1 MSSIANASVLNSLFR
16 TSNPVTLLRR
26 VLAVDAVSSGAMG
39 LLLIA
44 GAGLLEPLLAIPK
57 LHLMVAGAILVP
69 FALGVGFVAAR
80 AELSRKAVW
89 AIVAI
94 NALWVIESFALMFAG
109 AISPNLLG
117 MAFVAAQAV
126 FVAVM
131 AELQVMGL
139 KLQARG

>member
-16 TSNPVTLLRR
+16 TSNPVILLRR

-94 NALWVIESFALMFAG
+94 NALWVIESFALMLAG

-117 MAFVAAQAV
+117 MAFVTAQAV
-126 FVAVM
+126 FVTVM
-131 AELQVMGL
+131 AELEVIGL
-139 KLQARG
+139 KLQ

>member
-16 TSNPVTLLRR
+16 TSNPVILLRR

-80 AELSRKAVW
+80 AELSRK
-89 AIVAI
+89 
-94 NALWVIESFALMFAG
+94 
-109 AISPNLLG
+109 
-117 MAFVAAQAV
+117 
-126 FVAVM
+126 
-131 AELQVMGL
+131 
-139 KLQARG
+139 

>member
-1 MSSIANASVLNSLFR
+1 M
-16 TSNPVTLLRR
+16 TLLRR

>member
-1 MSSIANASVLNSLFR
+1 MPSVANIPVLTSIFR
-16 TSNPVTLLRR
+16 TSDPVTLLRR
-26 VLAVDAVSSGAMG
+26 VLAFDAVTSGAMG
-39 LLLIA
+39 VMLVL

-57 LHLMVAGAILVP
+57 LHLMAAGAILVP
-69 FALGVGFVAAR
+69 FALGVGLVATR
-80 AELSRKAVW
+80 PVLSRRAIW

-109 AISPNLLG
+109 AISPNVPG

-131 AELQVMGL
+131 AELEVIGL
-139 KLQARG
+139 KRLARA

>member
-1 MSSIANASVLNSLFR
+1 MSSVANASVLNSIFR
-16 TSNPVTLLRR
+16 TGNPVTLLRR

-39 LLLIA
+39 AMLIL

-80 AELSRKAVW
+80 AELSRKAIW

-117 MAFVAAQAV
+117 MAFVIAQAV